1 MMRPRLRLLLTGIL
15 VLLVAGH
22 TVYWFQARRVLA
34 QGYAAWTHARRAAG
48 WTIASEPALAGG
60 WPLAVTLTAP
70 DFVIAGSDPEFLP
83 GGINWSAER
92 LVLRVALAQ
101 PRVLRIE
108 AEGAQHVSLGGGADV
123 PYTADRLRLELP
135 IAPDIS
141 PRGGEITAQHLRAGL
156 PSGPETISGL
166 TIDQLSLRIDAK
178 PAAPQGEALCNFSL
192 SAQAIG
198 LPPDFDWAL
207 GPRIEQLTLEGALD
221 GPLPRG
227 RGLAARAAQWRD
239 GGGALEVRDFSLDWG
254 PLDLS
259 AKATLA
265 LDDRLQPMGTG
276 TARLTGFAATL
287 NAMADAGVMPQQAA
301 TLATAMLT
309 LLSHA
314 PDDDAEPEVE
324 VPLTLQGRTL
334 SLRKIP
340 LARLPTLDWP
350 AQ

>member
-1 MMRPRLRLLLTGIL
+1 MRPRLRLLLLGIPA
-15 VLLVAGH
+15 LLVAGH
-22 TVYWFQARRVLA
+22 TLYWYQAGRALA
-34 QGYAAWTHARRAAG
+34 QGYAAWTRARRAAG
-48 WTIASEPALAGG
+48 WTIASEPPTAGG
-60 WPLAVTLTAP
+60 WPLAVTLSVP

-135 IAPDIS
+135 IAPDV
-141 PRGGEITAQHLRAGL
+141 PPHGGEFTAQHLRAGL

-166 TIDQLSLRIDAK
+166 TIDQLRLRIDTK
-178 PAAPQGEALCNFSL
+178 PAAPQGEALCDFSL
-192 SAQAIG
+192 SVEAIG

-227 RGLAARAAQWRD
+227 RGLVARARQWRD

-287 NAMADAGVMPQQAA
+287 NAMADGGVMPRQAA
-301 TLATAMLT
+301 TLTTAMLT
-309 LLSHA
+309 LLSHT
-314 PDDDAEPEVE
+314 PSDDAEPEVE

-334 SLRKIP
+334 SLRQIP
-340 LARLPTLDWP
+340 LTRLPALDWP